1 MSKQWVY
8 VVAIV
13 AGLVLGA
20 AALVKYGPV
29 PEGAQVGNRA
39 PEFQAVDLATGDT
52 ISFRGKY
59 DGYVTLINI
68 WATWCLPC
76 RAEMPAMEELYQAF
90 KDDGFRIA
98 AVSVDEG
105 RPSDVMAF
113 ANELSLTFDIL
124 HDRRGT
130 IQQAYLARAV
140 PESFLVD
147 RNGIIVRKQLGD
159 HPWSS
164 PANRRIVAQLLGV
177 SPEPGAKGTTADTG
191 AVASELEIKPP
202 GA

>member
-1 MSKQWVY
+1 MSKQWLY
-8 VVAIV
+8 VVTIV
-13 AGLVLGA
+13 AGLVLGG

-52 ISFRGKY
+52 ITFREKY
-59 DGYVTLINI
+59 DGHVTLINI

-105 RPSDVMAF
+105 RPSDVTAF
-113 ANELSLTFDIL
+113 AKELSLNFDIL
-124 HDRRGT
+124 HDRRGA
-130 IQQAYLARAV
+130 IQQAYLTTGV

-147 RNGIIVRKQLGD
+147 RNGIIVRKQLGE

-177 SPEPGAKGTTADTG
+177 SSEAAVEAESAEATP
-191 AVASELEIKPP
+191 VASELEIKPP